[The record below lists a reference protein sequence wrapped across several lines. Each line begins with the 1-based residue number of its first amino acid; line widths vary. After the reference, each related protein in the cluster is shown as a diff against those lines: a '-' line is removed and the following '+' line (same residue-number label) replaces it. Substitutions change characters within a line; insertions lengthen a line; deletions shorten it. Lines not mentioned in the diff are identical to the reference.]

1 MKIVYIAGSPRLGG
15 NSDTLAKHFL
25 ECCQQLGA
33 AIQQF
38 HLNTMNYRGCQACD
52 VCKKSTDYCILKDDL
67 TPVLDAV
74 FAADILVLATPVYYG
89 DVSAQLKGFIDRTY
103 SFLKPGYIAENN
115 PSRFPARKQLV
126 FILTQGH
133 RNPKWF
139 ADILPRYRDIFYW
152 TGFAKTWPLRAVD
165 VYHRGDIDK
174 KNDLF
179 SQAQQLAEQ
188 LMVGGNDDTTLQ
200 VTNQS

>member
-1 MKIVYIAGSPRLGG
+1 MNIVYVAGSPRIGG
-15 NSDTLAKHFL
+15 NSDTLAHHFL
-25 ECCQQLGA
+25 ACCQQRGA
-33 AIQQF
+33 AIQQL
-38 HLNTMNYRGCQACD
+38 HLNALNYRGCQACD
-52 VCKKSTDYCILKDDL
+52 ACKKSTNYCILKDDL
-67 TPVLDAV
+67 TPVLAAV

-115 PSRFPARKQLV
+115 PSRFPMRKQLV
-126 FILTQGH
+126 FILAQGH

-139 ADILPRYRDIFYW
+139 ADILPRYSDIFYW

-174 KNDLF
+174 KEELF
-179 SQAQQLAEQ
+179 HQAHQLAEQ
-188 LMVGGNDDTTLQ
+188 LMSGQDNNDNIHSTD
-200 VTNQS
+200 QS